1 MSGPRT
7 ANSDSILARLS
18 DGEGILTAT
27 ATDRIG
33 ADGLAHLNAG
43 GDVGRSGWISTGPIE
58 RERSSAWRPPGKVAR
73 VPRRTEAMVNPD
85 PGGGREVLVIA
96 TTFNGQAVADH
107 GRSESWAADVTS
119 ETRSW
124 GRHREPE

>member
-1 MSGPRT
+1 MSGPGT

-43 GDVGRSGWISTGPIE
+43 GDVADLAGSQPVQLSVAIFGLEAAGQKWLES
-58 RERSSAWRPPGKVAR
+58 REGQK
-73 VPRRTEAMVNPD
+73 AMVNLI
-85 PGGGREVLVIA
+85 REEV
-96 TTFNGQAVADH
+96 GKY
-107 GRSESWAADVTS
+107 S
-119 ETRSW
+119 
-124 GRHREPE
+124 